1 MNEAGLDPFTIA
13 AILGHKQIQM
23 TASYT
28 HATEAAKKRAV
39 EALSTKNVEVG
50 THLGHIAGEQSKM
63 TLAK

>member
-1 MNEAGLDPFTIA
+1 MNEAGVDPFTIA

-28 HATEAAKKRAV
+28 HATEAAKRRAV
-39 EALSTKNVEVG
+39 AALERANVEVG
-50 THLGHIAGEQSKM
+50 THIGHMEGERSAL